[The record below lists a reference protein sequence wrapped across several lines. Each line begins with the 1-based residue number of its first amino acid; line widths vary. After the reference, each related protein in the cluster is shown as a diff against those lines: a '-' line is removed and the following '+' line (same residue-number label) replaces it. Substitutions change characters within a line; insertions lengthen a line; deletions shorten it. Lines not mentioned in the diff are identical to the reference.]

1 MLSRCIGRL
10 RVWFV
15 RDIPAL
21 PLDVFRILT
30 GLLCCAYFASLLWQ
44 VPDFSSPNG
53 LLEHALLQQIFWF
66 TRFSLFHPG
75 LGAWFFYGIFALAC
89 LGAWGIVLG
98 YRVKLCAG
106 VLFAV
111 AVSTYRWNFIVMY
124 VDDVIMHL
132 LLFWLLLLPV
142 GHTLVLGEWLRQ
154 RRGCL
159 ARWRQVTVP
168 GMSVHCFL
176 ANVCLIYL
184 VAGLWKL
191 ESPLWHSGFA
201 VYATLRLPIAY
212 NPDFWGL
219 QHLPLLRVL
228 NYLALLVEPLL
239 PVLLTRRRGHP
250 LKWLGLCAQLG
261 FHLGILVTLRI
272 PFANL
277 ALMATAVL
285 FFREEIMHTLQPH
298 HATPCPRPSRT
309 DWAGRLALVFLLV
322 LTLAMMR
329 RLPVVDVVH
338 KPAYALLWLAG
349 IAQDYQLFNWIDRKN
364 YYAQHHV
371 MLMHRDHTKQPLDA
385 TLLFPTS
392 LRAVLLQSYLHDV
405 RWIALPRRHRPAL
418 KRSILS
424 RLAQRF
430 CHRHPVSGQVTAWS
444 QIQRIRPT
452 NAALTQGK
460 NRFLMT
466 FTCTEEGALLCRTL
480 VDRRETR
487 NCRFPAEQAS
497 PSTGGH

>member
-1 MLSRCIGRL
+1 MGRW
-10 RVWFV
+10 RARFE
-15 RDIPAL
+15 RDVPAL
-21 PLDVFRILT
+21 PLDLFRILT

-44 VPDFSSPNG
+44 VPDFSSPHG
-53 LLEHALLQQIFWF
+53 LIEHALLQQIFWF
-66 TRFSLFHPG
+66 TRLSLFHPG
-75 LGAWFFYGIFALAC
+75 LGAGFFYGIFALAC
-89 LGAWGIVLG
+89 LGACGIVLG

-124 VDDVIMHL
+124 VDDAIMHL

-142 GHTLVLGEWLRQ
+142 GHTLVLGEWRRQ

-159 ARWRQVTVP
+159 ARWCQVTVP
-168 GMSVHCFL
+168 GMTLHCFL
-176 ANVCLIYL
+176 ANVCLVYL
-184 VAGLWKL
+184 VAGLWKF

-212 NPDFWGL
+212 TPDLLGP

-228 NYLALLVEPLL
+228 NYLALLTEPLL
-239 PVLLTRRRGHP
+239 PVLLLQRRGHP

-285 FFREEIMHTLQPH
+285 FFRDDIMHALRRPDSPPCMRRPH
-298 HATPCPRPSRT
+298 ANWTSRV
-309 DWAGRLALVFLLV
+309 ALVFVVV

-329 RLPVVDVVH
+329 RLPVVGEVH

-364 YYAQHHV
+364 FYTQHRV
-371 MLMHRDHTKQPLDA
+371 TLTRRDRTTQALD
-385 TLLFPTS
+385 PTQFFSPS

-405 RWIALPRRHRPAL
+405 RWIAIPRRYRPAL
-418 KRSILS
+418 KRSLLS

-430 CHRHPVSGQVTAWS
+430 CRRHPVAGQVSVWS
-444 QIQRIRPT
+444 TTQRIRPT
-452 NAALTQGK
+452 NAALTQGR

-466 FTCTEEGALLCRTL
+466 FVCAEEGAVLCRTML
-480 VDRRETR
+480 DRHGTT
-487 NCRFPAEQAS
+487 NCRLPVEERP
-497 PSTGGH
+497 PSTEAYSRR

>member
-1 MLSRCIGRL
+1 
-10 RVWFV
+10 
-15 RDIPAL
+15 
-21 PLDVFRILT
+21 
-30 GLLCCAYFASLLWQ
+30 
-44 VPDFSSPNG
+44 
-53 LLEHALLQQIFWF
+53 
-66 TRFSLFHPG
+66 
-75 LGAWFFYGIFALAC
+75 
-89 LGAWGIVLG
+89 
-98 YRVKLCAG
+98 
-106 VLFAV
+106 
-111 AVSTYRWNFIVMY
+111 
-124 VDDVIMHL
+124 VDDAIMHL

-154 RRGCL
+154 RHDCL

-168 GMSVHCFL
+168 GMSVRCFL
-176 ANVCLIYL
+176 ANICLVYL

-212 NPDFWGL
+212 NPDFWGP

-285 FFREEIMHTLQPH
+285 FFREEIMHALPPYR
-298 HATPCPRPSRT
+298 ATPHPRPLPT
-309 DWAGRLALVFLLV
+309 DRAGRLALVFLLL

-338 KPAYALLWLAG
+338 KPAYALLWFVG

-364 YYAQHHV
+364 YYIQHHV
-371 MLMHRDHTKQPLDA
+371 MLLHRDHTKQPLEA
-385 TLLFPTS
+385 TLLFPAS

-405 RWIALPRRHRPAL
+405 RWIALPRRYRSAL

-430 CHRHPVSGQVTAWS
+430 CHRHPVPGQVTAWS
-444 QIQRIRPT
+444 HIQRILPT

-466 FTCTEEGALLCRTL
+466 FACTQEGALLCRTL
-480 VDRRETR
+480 VDWRETM
-487 NCRFPAEQAS
+487 NCRFPAEQVP
-497 PSTGGH
+497 PSTGRH